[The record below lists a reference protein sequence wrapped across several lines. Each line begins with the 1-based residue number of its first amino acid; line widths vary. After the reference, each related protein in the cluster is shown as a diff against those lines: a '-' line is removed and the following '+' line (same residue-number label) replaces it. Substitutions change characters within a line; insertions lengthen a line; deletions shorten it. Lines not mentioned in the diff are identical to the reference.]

1 MSIKHEEP
9 NLIPRNHV
17 FLKKPPVEAEVADP
31 GGGGGR
37 VIDSLLLSSGSK
49 LVSHTHT
56 HKKDRH
62 VEELHLRLTSVPP
75 RTHECTH
82 KCKHTN
88 THKRNGLNN

>member
-31 GGGGGR
+31 GG

-56 HKKDRH
+56 HTKRTDM
-62 VEELHLRLTSVPP
+62 LRSYT
-75 RTHECTH
+75 
-82 KCKHTN
+82 
-88 THKRNGLNN
+88 